1 MTNHARQLSLFFFF
15 SYLILFSIISLF
27 WPYAKVEGA
36 WPAIYLFLSSAVY
49 ALLFLLIPVLVT
61 SLMNFIVIY
70 KNRHVEK
77 LQRLSLNVASI
88 MTSMVFLALYADYEI
103 YTLYEYHFNGFV
115 WNLIITPGGIE
126 ALGATLSTKVTIA
139 VEVITIIIMTFGL
152 MWLCGYIASRTRITL
167 PKHIYIPVLIA
178 LLVVGPLEEG
188 VYAYSVYTGK
198 DDIIQVS
205 SVIPFHLKSSAHS
218 FFKKMGVEQGGL
230 KKLRLAQGKINYP
243 LEPIQTEQLASY
255 PNIIMLVAESFRWD
269 LLDPEI
275 TPNLWKLSQ
284 KSHTFVNHY
293 SGGNRTRMGLLS
305 MFYGVD
311 APYWYGFQKQ
321 KVSPVLMDILRE
333 KGYQFD
339 LHTSQSFDYPE
350 LRDTVFHN
358 MPESVMEELKEGE
371 PWVRDHK
378 NISHII
384 NNINGRNKGRP
395 FYSFMFFESTHAP
408 YTFPETEVF
417 KRDYLKNM
425 NYADLNLRDNIEQIH
440 NRYINAA
447 HTVDAEVGRLIS
459 YLEKNKLLDNTI
471 VLFTGDHGEEFM
483 ENGHWGHG
491 HNEMFP
497 EQQIH
502 VPLILSVPGTK
513 PERIRHKTSHIQIP
527 ATLMEEIGVTTDSD
541 KYALAGDLSSTLP
554 YLVAGNYNY
563 VAVIDDKH
571 KITFP
576 FTSTDYFHYTVF
588 TRDDQSVNIDEKQ
601 KVIKLMQPLIDSM
614 VEDCQRFISD

>member
-1 MTNHARQLSLFFFF
+1 MLNYTRQIRLFFTL
-15 SYLILFSIISLF
+15 SYLILFSIICLF
-27 WPYAKVEGA
+27 WPYARTDGD
-36 WPAIYLFLSSAVY
+36 WLHLYLFISSAIY
-49 ALLFLLIPVLVT
+49 ALLYLLPALLITKLIALIAIFNRKYEKKWLSVSKNIAWILT
-61 SLMNFIVIY
+61 SVI
-70 KNRHVEK
+70 
-77 LQRLSLNVASI
+77 
-88 MTSMVFLALYADYEI
+88 FLALYADYEI

-126 ALGATLSTKVTIA
+126 ALGATMSTKVTIA
-139 VEVITIIIMTFGL
+139 LEVIAIIILTLGL
-152 MWLCGYIASRTRITL
+152 MWLCGKLASRNSITVSKRIYITL
-167 PKHIYIPVLIA
+167 LVTL
-178 LLVVGPLEEG
+178 LLVAPLEEG

-198 DDIIQVS
+198 DDLIRVS

-218 FFKKMGVEQGGL
+218 FFKKMGVEQSGL

-243 LEPIQTEQLASY
+243 LETIQTKQLATY

-275 TPNLWKLSQ
+275 TPNLWKFSQ
-284 KSHTFVNHY
+284 KSLTFDNHY

-311 APYWYGFQKQ
+311 APYWYGFQQQ
-321 KVSPVLMDILRE
+321 KISPVLMNVLRD

-371 PWVRDHK
+371 PWARDHE

-384 NNINGRNKGRP
+384 NNINGRNKSQP
-395 FYSFMFFESTHAP
+395 YYSFMFFESTHAP
-408 YTFPETEVF
+408 YAFPESMAIR
-417 KRDYLKNM
+417 KDYLKDM
-425 NYADLNLRDNIEQIH
+425 NYADLNLRDNIQQIH

-447 HTVDAEVGRLIS
+447 HTVDAEVGRLLN
-459 YLEKNKLLDNTI
+459 YLEENKLLDNTI

-502 VPLILSVPGTK
+502 VPLILSIPGTK
-513 PERIRHKTSHIQIP
+513 PEHIQHKTSHIQIP
-527 ATLMEEIGVTTDSD
+527 ATLMEKLDVTTDSD
-541 KYALAGDLSSTLP
+541 KYALAGDLNSTLP

-563 VAVIDDKH
+563 LSVIDDKH

-588 TRDDQSVNIDEKQ
+588 TRDDKSVNADEKQ
-601 KVIKLMQPLIDSM
+601 KVIKQMQPLIDA
-614 VEDCQRFISD
+614 VAEDCQRFISH